1 MDFVVTLMKCLYQMR
16 FQLVSQS
23 SLMAR
28 LWPTIIHN
36 LSAIAN
42 VVALY
47 PSLPSCN
54 ALTIPTSPFCNLTLS
69 QAPALP
75 TTLPIPGTQRIP
87 HIPHHPHSLML
98 THMALSFLI
107 QTPVT
112 AMKAIL
118 RTTNLLPPNSNR
130 LHSCSRA
137 RLMFDISPGE
147 SIV

>member
-1 MDFVVTLMKCLYQMR
+1 MKCLYQMR

-69 QAPALP
+69 QAPSLP
-75 TTLPIPGTQRIP
+75 TTLPIPEQQNIR
-87 HIPHHPHSLML
+87 HIPHHPHPLML
-98 THMALSFLI
+98 THLALSFLI
-107 QTPVT
+107 HTPVT
-112 AMKAIL
+112 AIKAVA
-118 RTTNLLPPNSNR
+118 TPTNLL
-130 LHSCSRA
+130 
-137 RLMFDISPGE
+137 
-147 SIV
+147 